1 MGQPAG
7 QWADDTDRALRTKWD
22 DPKKLEAMLKGVPAG
37 ERRTWWV
44 QQLVRYAG
52 ERTATFHLAVDARRR
67 ELAEQMFALLQAM
80 EPRPAEAEVA
90 RPTAEFR
97 SMVAGLAPAGTAGRD
112 LLAMAAD
119 IDAALTEVVDRA
131 PTLDELRAGRI
142 VQLTSACEGPRTDL
156 AHVDQVVT
164 GLTAMDTPALAKAF
178 VELDVDAP
186 ALQALRAAIP
196 DERHVGDQA
205 DQALRG
211 KLEQALRG
219 NQVTTLSSEELR
231 QTLAAPF
238 EAAMSAARA
247 VQPKTS
253 ALKAAVDARVALY
266 DRYFGRTA
274 IQFDRGAGFRI
285 ERFVVRYG
293 RPAAQAMYDWLQA
306 ESAWRS
312 DPFLA
317 EADYMHAITIAF
329 ERYGFDNPT
338 EALIRET
345 LEAISAAARSRHTDN
360 GRVNEAVD
368 GVCSR
373 YASAL
378 SPSEPE

>member
-97 SMVAGLAPAGTAGRD
+97 SMVAGLAPASTAGRD

-131 PTLDELRAGRI
+131 PTLDELRTGRI

-156 AHVDQVVT
+156 AHVDQIVA

-178 VELDVDAP
+178 VELDVNAP

-211 KLEQALRG
+211 KLDRWSICLLCTGFRQSRPEAHL
-219 NQVTTLSSEELR
+219 LSRLGPPELR
-231 QTLAAPF
+231 PWPPPSPAPPPGYGTCCTP
-238 EAAMSAARA
+238 SARSP
-247 VQPKTS
+247 PKPPTS
-253 ALKAAVDARVALY
+253 SNPA
-266 DRYFGRTA
+266 DR
-274 IQFDRGAGFRI
+274 
-285 ERFVVRYG
+285 
-293 RPAAQAMYDWLQA
+293 
-306 ESAWRS
+306 
-312 DPFLA
+312 
-317 EADYMHAITIAF
+317 
-329 ERYGFDNPT
+329 
-338 EALIRET
+338 
-345 LEAISAAARSRHTDN
+345 AAATAGELR
-360 GRVNEAVD
+360 
-368 GVCSR
+368 
-373 YASAL
+373 AL
-378 SPSEPE
+378 PAPTPGSCR